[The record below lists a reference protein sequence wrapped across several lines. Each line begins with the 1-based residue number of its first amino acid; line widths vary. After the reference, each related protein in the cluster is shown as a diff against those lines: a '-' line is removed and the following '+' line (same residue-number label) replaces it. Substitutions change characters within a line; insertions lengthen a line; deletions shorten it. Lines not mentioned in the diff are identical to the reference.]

1 MQPGNSLI
9 LASGGYDN
17 TVKFWDLPTGQSL
30 RQLPFADSAVNCL
43 RWTKDGNFIGAGG
56 NSSVRIFDF
65 NSANATHAIAFEG
78 HSGNVIA
85 LGFDRDA
92 RWCWSASEDSRVR
105 IWDMKTP
112 VKQRYAA
119 WWISA
124 WCLFVLSLQP
134 YAVHCK
140 THDDAA
146 GSSWRRRRLIAASC
160 TPTRPC

>member
-17 TVKFWDLPTGQSL
+17 SVKFWDLPTGQSL

-43 RWTKDGNFIGAGG
+43 RWTKDGNHIGAGG

-65 NSANATHAIAFEG
+65 TSANASHTIAFEG

-85 LGFDRDA
+85 LGFDRDS
-92 RWCWSASEDSRVR
+92 RWCWSASEDARVR

-112 VKQRYAA
+112 VKQRFVAVCVQCSLSVASCMYQHFLHQ
-119 WWISA
+119 
-124 WCLFVLSLQP
+124 CDVQGLFVCRAFVCFRLQN
-134 YAVHCK
+134 
-140 THDDAA
+140 
-146 GSSWRRRRLIAASC
+146 SR
-160 TPTRPC
+160 